1 MQHLKEK
8 WVKVKNVGSK
18 KCSYYVS
25 NTGNVKSVRT
35 LLNGGKKE
43 TLLIPTIKKNG
54 FQHYTLSVGGELQ
67 IISRARLVADAFI
80 KRPKNKFVKAFRLN
94 PGIDDYSVS
103 NLYWRVL
110 RSDIDIKKIKGM
122 YILESDT
129 KNIIANSLVELLMK
143 SGLDFETVL
152 KILNK
157 EMKIKGLTIKKV
169 GN

>member
-1 MQHLKEK
+1 MSKIEER
-8 WVKVKNVGSK
+8 WVKIKNVGSK
-18 KCSYYVS
+18 KCSYFVS
-25 NTGNVKSVRT
+25 NTGNVKSVRI

-43 TLLIPTIKKNG
+43 TLLIPTLKKNG
-54 FQHYTLSVGGELQ
+54 FQHYTLNVGGELQ
-67 IISRARLVADAFI
+67 IISRARLVAEAFI
-80 KRPKNKFVKAFRLN
+80 KRPKNKFVKVFRIDST
-94 PGIDDYSVS
+94 IDDYSVN
-103 NLYWRVL
+103 NLYWKVL
-110 RSDIDIKKIKGM
+110 RPDVDIRKIKGI